1 MTEYSLKVIR
11 QTRGPKIRFNG
22 KLIASDYDGP
32 LDLEIWQSEGGAL
45 IPVTIGEMRGQ
56 DDVRAEVIESPTLDG
71 SSLMLDR
78 EMKMRDKAMH
88 FAVMDFFNWD
98 NRARS
103 MVKEQLGW
111 NLVREVA

>member
-45 IPVTIGEMRGQ
+45 ITVTIGEMRGRE
-56 DDVRAEVIESPTLDG
+56 DVRAEVVEP
-71 SSLMLDR
+71 M
-78 EMKMRDKAMH
+78 ENEQAMH
-88 FAVMDFFNWD
+88 FAVMDHFNWD
-98 NRARS
+98 NRART